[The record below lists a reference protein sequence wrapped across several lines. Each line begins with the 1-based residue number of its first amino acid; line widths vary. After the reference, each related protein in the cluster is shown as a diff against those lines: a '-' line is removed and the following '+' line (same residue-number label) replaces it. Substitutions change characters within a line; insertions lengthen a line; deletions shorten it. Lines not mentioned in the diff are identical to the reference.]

1 MAADASELKRR
12 GLMLV
17 LSSPSGAGKSSIARS
32 LIAEEHDQ
40 LVLSISVTTRP
51 RRPSEV
57 EGVHYQFIDGTRFGR
72 MRDGGDLLEWAE
84 VHGNLYGTSKAVVEA
99 KLAEGSD
106 ILLDIDVQ
114 GARQIKE
121 SGITNAIFIF
131 IAPPS
136 WEILETRLT
145 ARGTDGV
152 DIVRTRLA
160 NARAEMKEAG
170 GYDYL
175 IINDR
180 LSEAVTMLKAI
191 ILAERCRKR
200 RTAAGEALDLSSFG
214 A

>member
-1 MAADASELKRR
+1 LRQGNLFIISA
-12 GLMLV
+12 
-17 LSSPSGAGKSSIARS
+17 PSGAGKTTI
-32 LIAEEHDQ
+32 LKEIIGEVPG
-40 LVLSISVTTRP
+40 LVFSVSHTTRSI
-51 RRPSEV
+51 RTGES
-57 EGVHYQFIDGTRFGR
+57 HGR
-72 MRDGGDLLEWAE
+72 DYFFVDRQTFSAMRAENAFLEWAE

>member
-1 MAADASELKRR
+1 MKQGNLFIISA
-12 GLMLV
+12 
-17 LSSPSGAGKSSIARS
+17 PSGAGKTTI
-32 LIAEEHDQ
+32 LKEIIGEMPG
-40 LVLSISVTTRP
+40 LGFSVSHTTRSP
-51 RRPSEV
+51 RAGES
-57 EGVHYQFIDGTRFGR
+57 HGR
-72 MRDGGDLLEWAE
+72 DYFFVDRQTFSAMRTENDFLEWAE

-145 ARGTDGV
+145 ARGTDGA
-152 DIVRTRLA
+152 DTVRTRLA
-160 NARAEMKEAG
+160 NARTEMKEAG
-170 GYDYL
+170 WYDYL

-180 LSEAVTMLKAI
+180 LEEAVTMLKAI

-200 RTAAGEALDLSSFG
+200 RTAAGEALDLSSL
-214 A
+214 